1 MPTYVATSCG
11 SYAHPFLG
19 SRATCIRMEPSSS
32 QSGQRRASR
41 IRPFT
46 GKAASNSRPDLIG
59 RGTAMRTVATTINP
73 TTRELQVV
81 AGLTQANTRGSA
93 IPEERL
99 VHNYLVEA
107 GLAARIPKGI
117 RIWEETLRDGEQTPG
132 VAYTPEEKM
141 RIARLL
147 DEVHVPM
154 MDVGIP
160 VVSNEEA
167 RGVRM
172 IANAGLDATIM
183 AAARTVR
190 KDVEACIACGV
201 DEIALFTAGSDL
213 HIKHK
218 LAMTRDQVKAAAVR
232 ETEYAVA
239 HGVDVSFVTEDT
251 FRADLDFVVDLYD
264 ACTAAGAHR
273 AVVCDT
279 VGVMTPPGI
288 AWFFGQ
294 LKPRLKPTQPSFHGH
309 NDFGLAVANSLAAV
323 EAGVAVPHT
332 CVNGLGERSGN
343 ASFEELV
350 LALEA
355 LYGYDTGIDVSR
367 IYELSQLVETLSGIP
382 VGMHQPLVGHNAFAH
397 ESGIH
402 AHGVIKHT
410 ATYEPIQPEKL
421 GRQRTFVF
429 GKHTGSLAVAEK
441 LRGRGVDATP
451 EQVAGLVKLIKD
463 FAEGRSKGDQQAF
476 VASFRERAERQRGVT
491 DDEFWALARKAGLA
505 APSECASRL
514 PGRRVRGVGDGEPH
528 RRPRKR

>member
-1 MPTYVATSCG
+1 MKRT
-11 SYAHPFLG
+11 LG
-19 SRATCIRMEPSSS
+19 GA
-32 QSGQRRASR
+32 
-41 IRPFT
+41 
-46 GKAASNSRPDLIG
+46 
-59 RGTAMRTVATTINP
+59 
-73 TTRELQVV
+73 
-81 AGLTQANTRGSA
+81 A

-99 VHNYLVEA
+99 VHNYLIEA
-107 GLAARIPKGI
+107 GLAGRIPKGV

-132 VAYTPEEKM
+132 VTYTPEEKIQ
-141 RIARLL
+141 IARFL
-147 DEVHVPM
+147 DEIHVPI

-160 VVSNEEA
+160 VVSKEEA
-167 RGVRM
+167 RGVRA
-172 IANAGLDATIM
+172 IANAGLD
-183 AAARTVR
+183 
-190 KDVEACIACGV
+190 
-201 DEIALFTAGSDL
+201 L
-213 HIKHK
+213 HIRHK
-218 LAMTRDQVKAAAVR
+218 LGMTREQVKEVAVR

-288 AWFFGQ
+288 AWFFEQ
-294 LKPRLKPTQPSFHGH
+294 LKRRLRPTELSFHGH

-382 VGMHQPLVGHNAFAH
+382 VGMHQPLIGHNAFAH

-451 EQVAGLVKLIKD
+451 AQVAGLVKLIKD

-476 VASFRERAERQRGVT
+476 VASFRERSERQRGVT
-491 DDEFWALARKAGLA
+491 A
-505 APSECASRL
+505 
-514 PGRRVRGVGDGEPH
+514 
-528 RRPRKR
+528 

>member
-1 MPTYVATSCG
+1 M
-11 SYAHPFLG
+11 
-19 SRATCIRMEPSSS
+19 
-32 QSGQRRASR
+32 
-41 IRPFT
+41 
-46 GKAASNSRPDLIG
+46 
-59 RGTAMRTVATTINP
+59 
-73 TTRELQVV
+73 
-81 AGLTQANTRGSA
+81 
-93 IPEERL
+93 
-99 VHNYLVEA
+99 
-107 GLAARIPKGI
+107 PKGI

-147 DEVHVPM
+147 DEVHIPM

-160 VVSNEEA
+160 VVSSEEA

-190 KDVEACIACGV
+190 KDVEACIACDV

-218 LAMTRDQVKAAAVR
+218 LAMTREQVKEAAVR

-239 HGVDVSFVTEDT
+239 H
-251 FRADLDFVVDLYD
+251 
-264 ACTAAGAHR
+264 
-273 AVVCDT
+273 
-279 VGVMTPPGI
+279 
-288 AWFFGQ
+288 
-294 LKPRLKPTQPSFHGH
+294 
-309 NDFGLAVANSLAAV
+309 
-323 EAGVAVPHT
+323 GVAVPHT

-350 LALEA
+350 LSLEA
-355 LYGYDTGIDVSR
+355 LYGYDTGIDISR

-410 ATYEPIQPEKL
+410 ATYEPMQPEKL

-441 LRGRGVDATP
+441 VRGRGVEATP
-451 EQVAGLVKLIKD
+451 EQVAALVKLIKD
-463 FAEGRSKGDQQAF
+463 FAEARSKGDQQAF
-476 VASFRERAERQRGVT
+476 VVSFRDRAERRRGVT
-491 DDEFWALARKAGLA
+491 DDEFWTLAEKAGL
-505 APSECASRL
+505 
-514 PGRRVRGVGDGEPH
+514 
-528 RRPRKR
+528 RRPKTAAK

>member
-1 MPTYVATSCG
+1 
-11 SYAHPFLG
+11 
-19 SRATCIRMEPSSS
+19 
-32 QSGQRRASR
+32 
-41 IRPFT
+41 
-46 GKAASNSRPDLIG
+46 
-59 RGTAMRTVATTINP
+59 
-73 TTRELQVV
+73 
-81 AGLTQANTRGSA
+81 
-93 IPEERL
+93 
-99 VHNYLVEA
+99 
-107 GLAARIPKGI
+107 
-117 RIWEETLRDGEQTPG
+117 
-132 VAYTPEEKM
+132 
-141 RIARLL
+141 
-147 DEVHVPM
+147 
-154 MDVGIP
+154 
-160 VVSNEEA
+160 
-167 RGVRM
+167 
-172 IANAGLDATIM
+172 
-183 AAARTVR
+183 
-190 KDVEACIACGV
+190 
-201 DEIALFTAGSDL
+201 
-213 HIKHK
+213 
-218 LAMTRDQVKAAAVR
+218 
-232 ETEYAVA
+232 
-239 HGVDVSFVTEDT
+239 
-251 FRADLDFVVDLYD
+251 
-264 ACTAAGAHR
+264 
-273 AVVCDT
+273 
-279 VGVMTPPGI
+279 VMTPPGI

-294 LKPRLKPTQPSFHGH
+294 LKGRLKPTELSFHGH

-367 IYELSQLVETLSGIP
+367 IFELSQLVETLSGIP

-463 FAEGRSKGDQQAF
+463 FAEGRSKRDQQAF

-505 APSECASRL
+505 AP
-514 PGRRVRGVGDGEPH
+514 
-528 RRPRKR
+528 K